1 MSHDVS
7 IILSTYLSDNYI
19 EKYYYNCIKLIENI
33 NIQLVHILNDP
44 TPKELEYKKKFFN
57 LEAKKGKKNFQY
69 KFLIVKR
76 ESLYASWNRAI
87 NLSESKFISI
97 SNIDDIRY
105 PLGLKSQISRIREYN
120 EMVLLG
126 SYFNVKTED
135 NLIIHDNTKNQK
147 INRNDFFA
155 GMYIGPFFMW
165 SNPIFFKKKQI
176 YFDEQFH
183 VAGDFDFQIRFA
195 SVGKVEILSEN
206 VGQYLNNV
214 SGLSTGSILQSI
226 EGQVIY
232 YRYNVVDKKLPLF
245 SFLFFEKYE
254 PFLIKINSEKLPL
267 NKVCSNLSIINRTN
281 KKRKKNPIDYL
292 NNIVTVIK
300 MIIKKFILKR
310 K

>member
-19 EKYYYNCIKLIENI
+19 EKYYHNFIKLIKNI
-33 NIQLVHILNDP
+33 NIQLIHILNDP
-44 TPKELEYKKKFFN
+44 TPEELKYKKKFLD
-57 LEAKKGKKNFQY
+57 LELKKGKKNFQY

-87 NLSESKFISI
+87 NLSDSKFISI

-105 PLGLKSQISRIREYN
+105 PLGLKSQISRMKEYN

-126 SYFNVKTED
+126 SYFNVKTKD
-135 NLIIHDNTKNQK
+135 KLIIHDNTNNQK
-147 INRNDFFA
+147 INQNDFFA
-155 GMYIGPFFMW
+155 GMYIGPFFIW
-165 SNPIFFKKKQI
+165 SNPIFFGKKQI

-183 VAGDFDFQIRFA
+183 VAGDFDFQIRYA
-195 SVGKVEILSEN
+195 SVGKVDILSKNIGE
-206 VGQYLNNV
+206 YNNIG
-214 SGLSTGSILQSI
+214 SGLSTGSILQPI

-267 NKVCSNLSIINRTN
+267 SKVCSNLSIINRSN
-281 KKRKKNPIDYL
+281 KKRKKNILDYP
-292 NNIVTVIK
+292 NNIVDDGS
-300 MIIKKFILKR
+300 R
-310 K
+310 YN